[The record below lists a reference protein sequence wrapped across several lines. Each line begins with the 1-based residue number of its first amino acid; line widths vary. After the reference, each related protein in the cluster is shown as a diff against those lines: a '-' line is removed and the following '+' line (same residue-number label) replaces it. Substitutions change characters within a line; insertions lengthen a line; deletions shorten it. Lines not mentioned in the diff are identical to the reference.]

1 MYVCMLV
8 CTCVCIFVCMY
19 VCICV
24 CLYALC
30 IQIFQ
35 KRLSWLIVEPN
46 GTLGIVIMS
55 DSAPAKIVTVWPWHY
70 DEPVIY
76 IMESQ
81 S

>member
-1 MYVCMLV
+1 MYVCWYVRVYVYLY
-8 CTCVCIFVCMY
+8 VCMY
-19 VCICV
+19 VYVYV
-24 CLYALC
+24 CMHAC

-46 GTLGIVIMS
+46 GTSGIVIMS
-55 DSAPAKIVTVWPWHY
+55 DSAPAKVVTVWPWHY